1 MIKCVRLVA
10 LLDLWWRLEMSLFKI
25 SGILETIS
33 TISLF
38 FIAMPMKYIGG
49 DEILVKIIGPIHG
62 FLFML
67 YIGLVW
73 WEQHK
78 GRMDSSLAIKGM
90 LAAIPPGGPIWF
102 DRKYLKAESSSEDS
116 TI

>member
-1 MIKCVRLVA
+1 MR
-10 LLDLWWRLEMSLFKI
+10 FFQI

-49 DEILVKIIGPIHG
+49 NEILVKIIGPIHG
-62 FLFML
+62 GLFVL
-67 YIGLVW
+67 YCGLVC
-73 WEQHK
+73 WEQNQ
-78 GRMDSSLAIKGM
+78 GRINSNLAIKAM

-102 DRKYLKAESSSEDS
+102 DRKYLR
-116 TI
+116 

>member
-1 MIKCVRLVA
+1 MR
-10 LLDLWWRLEMSLFKI
+10 FFQI

-49 DEILVKIIGPIHG
+49 NEILVKIIGPIHG
-62 FLFML
+62 GLFVL
-67 YIGLVW
+67 YCGLVW
-73 WEQHK
+73 WEQTQ
-78 GRMDSSLAIKGM
+78 GRINSNLAIKAM

-102 DRKYLKAESSSEDS
+102 DRKYLR
-116 TI
+116 

>member
-1 MIKCVRLVA
+1 MR
-10 LLDLWWRLEMSLFKI
+10 FFQI

-49 DEILVKIIGPIHG
+49 NEILVKIIGPIHG
-62 FLFML
+62 GLFVL
-67 YIGLVW
+67 YCGLVG
-73 WEQHK
+73 WEQNQ
-78 GRMDSSLAIKGM
+78 GRINSNLAIKAM

-102 DRKYLKAESSSEDS
+102 DRKYLR
-116 TI
+116 

>member
-1 MIKCVRLVA
+1 MR
-10 LLDLWWRLEMSLFKI
+10 FFQI

-49 DEILVKIIGPIHG
+49 NEILVKIIGPIHG
-62 FLFML
+62 GLFVL
-67 YIGLVW
+67 YCGLVW
-73 WEQHK
+73 WEQNQ
-78 GRMDSSLAIKGM
+78 GRINSSLAIKAM

-102 DRKYLKAESSSEDS
+102 DRKYLR
-116 TI
+116 